1 MLLIYHLNGKKIIL
15 TLMMAVMTFFS
26 AVAYGYTY
34 SFNNTP
40 ISEAIVRISK
50 DHPEVNISF
59 IYKELDNYR
68 TSARIHTDD
77 PYDALRH
84 TIGLNPIT
92 IVKKGDGYYIEA
104 LQHGK
109 FTYTGRAIGSDNEP
123 VIAATVML
131 LAPKDSTV
139 ITYGITD
146 ETGRFSIPCDRQG
159 VIGKL
164 SCLGYKTKVKRF
176 DAFSMGTIIME
187 EQAFSL
193 GQVTVEADNAR
204 LYSDKSVYLPT
215 ATQKNASQS
224 GTDLLN
230 HMAIPQLGL
239 ISGKS
244 IVTNGGKPVAVF
256 IDYLPASEND
266 LLAMRVSDVKRV
278 EYLEYPSDPRLQGN
292 PYVINFIMQ
301 QYEYGGYAK
310 AYGFGT
316 FLNGHQEQ
324 LIANVRRQYK
334 RMTYDLM
341 GSAYNNGSSHTGSDM
356 TETFRLPQDDGTV
369 EQFER
374 ISELESSKRHRNNY
388 YLIFK
393 ATYNSDKVQASTL
406 INSNLDRQPNTVQNG
421 TVRYTN
427 NAYPSS
433 EYSSSSDNFSKF
445 ISYNGY
451 YFFILPKSNSITFT
465 PKYSFS
471 HTEQSSDYKETGYSS
486 IQNSATDN
494 TNSLSGDL
502 KFKHDFGEFGSILG
516 LVKGSY
522 QYNRTLY
529 SGSTS
534 ALDRAKSSRMGFGVN
549 YELSV
554 NKVRG
559 HIVLGWDW
567 DRLQFGTMVDR
578 RNAPSFD
585 VSIHYAPTR
594 RHSISAI
601 FQYESWLPSP
611 NFKSDQ
617 VITASPFLK
626 YTGNPNLFPAK
637 SCDFDFS
644 YTWIPNN
651 RYNLSAYGW
660 GWIVKDRYAYDYEAD
675 GNGVIRTIKQP
686 MGSYAQ
692 GMYGIKGTARF
703 FGRSLVLTGNLSQ
716 LFNHNGR
723 PYNVNHFHVYYTLQ
737 MTYYLK
743 NWNFGLTYVSTVGS
757 WDGMMNGLWQRDKD
771 KYYLRAGWSKSNW
784 NISALIMNIGRWNW
798 RNANRVMNSKYYS
811 TDETLINGNSH
822 ALVKI
827 SATYTFGFGKKVGRD
842 NEPQISGSASSGILK

>member
-324 LIANVRRQYK
+324 MIGNVRMQYK

-534 ALDRAKSSRMGFGVN
+534 ALD
-549 YELSV
+549 LSLI
-554 NKVRG
+554 
-559 HIVLGWDW
+559 HI
-567 DRLQFGTMVDR
+567 
-578 RNAPSFD
+578 
-585 VSIHYAPTR
+585 
-594 RHSISAI
+594 
-601 FQYESWLPSP
+601 
-611 NFKSDQ
+611 
-617 VITASPFLK
+617 
-626 YTGNPNLFPAK
+626 
-637 SCDFDFS
+637 
-644 YTWIPNN
+644 
-651 RYNLSAYGW
+651 
-660 GWIVKDRYAYDYEAD
+660 
-675 GNGVIRTIKQP
+675 
-686 MGSYAQ
+686 
-692 GMYGIKGTARF
+692 
-703 FGRSLVLTGNLSQ
+703 
-716 LFNHNGR
+716 
-723 PYNVNHFHVYYTLQ
+723 
-737 MTYYLK
+737 
-743 NWNFGLTYVSTVGS
+743 
-757 WDGMMNGLWQRDKD
+757 
-771 KYYLRAGWSKSNW
+771 
-784 NISALIMNIGRWNW
+784 
-798 RNANRVMNSKYYS
+798 
-811 TDETLINGNSH
+811 
-822 ALVKI
+822 
-827 SATYTFGFGKKVGRD
+827 
-842 NEPQISGSASSGILK
+842 